1 MDPLHREQHRLQ
13 RDQPTWVARYAS
25 APGTLPGGWP
35 FHTIWQYSSTPIDQ
49 NRFNGDQSRLVALAN
64 G

>member
-1 MDPLHREQHRLQ
+1 
-13 RDQPTWVARYAS
+13 VARYAS

-49 NRFNGDQSRLVALAN
+49 DRFNGDQSRLVALAN